1 MLSSFLSKNIFLVRI
16 LPFLAL
22 GIIIAFSFPL
32 VELSPFLILLLIS
45 FLSFIV
51 TKKGIFISLFFTLL
65 GFFITQDKLT
75 THTSKPN
82 EEEVVHC
89 ATIIST
95 VKQGEKFDIF
105 QIETN
110 KGFRANILKEKNF
123 NEYIRGDKILFTA
136 NFQEIVNY
144 SEFDY
149 KRYMKTQYCKHY
161 TVTKNIALISHN
173 NFKNPII
180 RYSNILHNK
189 LKYRLNHSLLKKK
202 NAIFLSALLIGEKKN
217 IDPSLKEK
225 YINAGVIHV
234 LAISGLHIGIIFL
247 ILRFFLLKI
256 LRIKEQST
264 IYIIISLASLWSYA
278 FICFLPSSVV
288 RACMI
293 ISFVLIAQL
302 LRRKVCI
309 YNIIGATAFLILI
322 IDPTALF
329 RAGFQLSFTAYTSI
343 IYFYPKI
350 KNLWTPKKWLFM
362 KIWEVLCLSAS
373 AQIGANPLV
382 ALHFGQ
388 IANYSIV
395 SNLIISFIIPVII
408 YTSIIWVL
416 LPINIITSFLNNIIE
431 KTNYIISLFSE
442 LPYTTAFIETNIIET
457 ILIYCFIFSSFCM
470 IWYKKRK
477 LIWLCLSSII
487 LFSLIISIESLMN

>member
-22 GIIIAFSFPL
+22 GIVIAFSFPI
-32 VELSPFLILLLIS
+32 VELSPFLILLFTS
-45 FLSFIV
+45 FLAFIL
-51 TKKGIFISLFFTLL
+51 TKKGIFVSLFFALL

-75 THTSKPN
+75 IHTSKPD
-82 EEEVVHC
+82 EKQDIHC

-95 VKQGEKFDIF
+95 VKQGRKFDVF

-110 KGFRANILKEKNF
+110 TGFRANILKEKNSKK
-123 NEYIRGDKILFTA
+123 YTRGDKILLTA
-136 NFQEIVNY
+136 NFKEIVNY
-144 SEFDY
+144 SEFNY
-149 KRYMKTQYCKHY
+149 KRYMKTQYCQY
-161 TVTKNIALISHN
+161 YAVTKNIALISHN

-189 LKYRLNHSLLKKK
+189 LKYRLNNSLLKRK

-264 IYIIISLASLWSYA
+264 IYIITSLATLWIYA
-278 FICFLPSSVV
+278 FVCFLPSSVV

-293 ISFVLIAQL
+293 ISLVLIAQQ

-309 YNIIGATAFLILI
+309 YNIIGVTAFLILI
-322 IDPTALF
+322 IDPTAIF
-329 RAGFQLSFTAYTSI
+329 QAGFQLSFTAYTSI

-350 KNLWTPKKWLFM
+350 KKLWTPKKWLSM
-362 KIWEVLCLSAS
+362 KIWEVICISIS
-373 AQIGANPLV
+373 AQIGTNPLV

-388 IANYSIV
+388 IANYSII
-395 SNLIISFIIPVII
+395 SNLTISFIIPLII
-408 YTSIIWVL
+408 YTSIIWIL
-416 LPINIITSFLNNIIE
+416 LPINIITLFLNNIID
-431 KTNYIISLFSE
+431 KTNSIISLFSE
-442 LPYTTAFIETNIIET
+442 LPYTTAFVETNIIET
-457 ILIYCFIFSSFCM
+457 ILIYCFIISFFCM

-477 LIWLCLSSII
+477 LIWICLSSVI
-487 LFSLIISIESLMN
+487 LFNLTISIESLMN